1 MCETKKDHWKCN
13 HVTVK
18 SFTPCTRI
26 MNRYKCTEESTPTY
40 EHDVMCSSCRFQEE
54 ADKKAAEEKA
64 RGGFAEDFS
73 QLDLMEE

>member
-1 MCETKKDHWKCN
+1 MCC
-13 HVTVK
+13 
-18 SFTPCTRI
+18 SFPEVQ
-26 MNRYKCTEESTPTY
+26 NRDSLLIQYIPA
-40 EHDVMCSSCRFQEE
+40 SCRFQEE